1 MADRSTPE
9 GADRILT
16 VPNAFSALR
25 ILTIP
30 VIVSWILDP
39 ERSFVG
45 LLSLGVVLCT
55 DWVDGWLARRTGQV
69 SEFGKLL
76 DPVADRLAIAAG
88 LVALVA
94 VDAFPLPAAIA
105 ILGRDALMLV
115 AGLVL
120 LSRHRLR
127 IDVRRVGK
135 IATVSLMLAI
145 GGISW
150 SGLDG
155 PLPEAF
161 AVFGWSCFAVGIA
174 EYYVAT
180 FVYVRDA
187 RAALGQRS

>member
-1 MADRSTPE
+1 MSDADRGS
-9 GADRILT
+9 DRILT

-30 VIVSWILDP
+30 VVVSWILDP
-39 ERSFVG
+39 DRSFAG
-45 LLSLGVVLCT
+45 LLALGVILCT

-76 DPVADRLAIAAG
+76 DPIADRIAIAAG
-88 LVALVA
+88 IVALVA
-94 VDAFPLPAAIA
+94 VGAFPLPAAIA
-105 ILGRDALMLV
+105 ILARDALMLV

-120 LSRHRLR
+120 LARHRLR

-150 SGLDG
+150 AGLEG
-155 PLPEAF
+155 PLPDAF
-161 AVFGWSCFAVGIA
+161 AVFGWSCFAFGIV

-180 FVYVRDA
+180 LAYVRDA
-187 RAALGQRS
+187 RAALAARA